1 VGDHGARQLS
11 PLLPRR
17 LVRRDRQGGY
27 VLRLSGSDREL
38 LRDLA
43 PQFGALL
50 DQPDQPILRRLF
62 PPAYSEPAHQ
72 EQQDEYRRL
81 MQEDLVARHRAELD
95 LLKSTADADR
105 LTEEEMLA
113 WTRALNSLRL
123 VLGTLLDV
131 QEGDEG
137 RRPATAEES
146 LYHWLTH
153 LQGEAID
160 ALAGD
165 T

>member
-1 VGDHGARQLS
+1 
-11 PLLPRR
+11 
-17 LVRRDRQGGY
+17 VRRDRQGGY
-27 VLRLSGSDREL
+27 ILRLSASDREL

-62 PPAYSEPAHQ
+62 PPAYSEPAYE
-72 EQQDEYRRL
+72 EQQEEYRRL

-95 LLKSTADADR
+95 LLNATADATR
-105 LTEEEMLA
+105 LTEEELLA

-137 RRPATAEES
+137 RRPASAEES

-165 T
+165 A